1 MKEILVRFASYN
13 HWANQQLVAVMLK
26 LNAEQVMQDPGGSFP
41 SLFKTVCHIWQR
53 ESIWYQRL
61 QLTEQPVD
69 PTVSFS
75 GTFTEACE
83 AWLRQSLRLQDWV
96 KQATEARL
104 NHTIAFA
111 PRKGEQVKLPVQ
123 DAVMDACNHST
134 FYRGQLVRMLHQLG
148 VNRIPATDYHRFK
161 PKK

>member
-26 LNAEQVMQDPGGSFP
+26 LNAVQVMQDLSGSFP
-41 SLFKTVCHIWQR
+41 SLFSVVRHLWHQ

-69 PTVSFS
+69 PTASFS
-75 GTFTEACE
+75 GTFREACE
-83 AWLRQSLRLQDWV
+83 AWLTQSLRLQEWV

-111 PRKGEQVKLPVQ
+111 PRKGEQVKLPVR
-123 DAVMDACNHST
+123 DALIDACNHST
-134 FYRGQLVRMLHQLG
+134 FYRGQLVRMLQQLG
-148 VNRIPATDYHRFK
+148 INKVPATDYHRFK